1 MNDIQKFFDAIKVI
15 NADAKC
21 EVSNN
26 IPQNQ
31 SEFETNL
38 KWISGADSFG
48 LVIRHESNPYPE
60 ITYAKVKE
68 EYDKL

>member
-21 EVSNN
+21 SVENS

-48 LVIRHESNPYPE
+48 LVIWHDSNPYSE
-60 ITYAKVKE
+60 ITYEKVLE
-68 EYDKL
+68 EYNKL

>member
-21 EVSNN
+21 SVENA

-48 LVIRHESNPYPE
+48 LVTWHDTNPYSE

>member
-21 EVSNN
+21 EVRNS

-48 LVIRHESNPYPE
+48 LVIWHDTNPYSE